1 MRLLGLIAM
10 LFLALAALLDGWAP
24 LGRIALALG
33 MPALAAPLFSDPAW
47 RGVAHYRAG
56 DMAAAVNRF
65 AESAQAYNLGNAY
78 VQQGQYAAALESYD
92 RAIAD
97 NKPHARENFD
107 AVATFYAGLQIDPDA
122 LALFE
127 KREGDTTTEA
137 ETGKGNARAAGSGD
151 AVTNTNTML
160 GLAQMESHGDQGV
173 RRVFDDLFMRAD
185 DRWLA
190 QLPDVPG
197 SYLKARI
204 LAEHKRR
211 TELGLSPPIAEDP
224 M

>member
-1 MRLLGLIAM
+1 MKRLGICAIFLLGLSV
-10 LFLALAALLDGWAP
+10 LLDGLSP

-33 MPALAAPLFSDPAW
+33 RPTLAVGLFSDPAW
-47 RGVAHYRAG
+47 RGVAQYRAG
-56 DMAAAVNRF
+56 HMDAAIDSF
-65 AESAQAYNLGNAY
+65 AESAQTYNLGNAY
-78 VQQGQYAAALESYD
+78 VQKGQYAAALESYD

-97 NKPHARENFD
+97 WIPHAQENFD
-107 AVATFYAGLQIDPDA
+107 AVAAFYAGLQVDPDA

-127 KREGDTTTEA
+127 KRQGDTSTEA
-137 ETGKGNARAAGSGD
+137 ETGRGNARAAGTGD

-160 GLAQMESHGDQGV
+160 GLAEMESHGNQGV

-211 TELGLSPPIAEDP
+211 KKLGLSPPVAEDP